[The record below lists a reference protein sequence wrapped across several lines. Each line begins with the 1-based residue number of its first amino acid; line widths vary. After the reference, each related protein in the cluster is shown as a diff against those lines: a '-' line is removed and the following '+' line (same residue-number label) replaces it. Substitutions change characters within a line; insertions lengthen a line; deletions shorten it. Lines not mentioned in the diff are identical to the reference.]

1 MQPEKENPDKK
12 DKAKVTPEKKSP
24 PSSAAIPPTEAVVDG
39 SKAREAAAL
48 EVKNVDFAR
57 KLNSIV
63 SAIFSRCGVPIAD
76 FTVSEPL
83 SFFAK
88 VNYNLTWNFKCRASD
103 KPAGKISDETHVLS
117 QSGLD
122 EFTQKNS
129 KELEKESDIT
139 KAYIKRL
146 AEAKFTELTALAGQ
160 IMAFNRI
167 SAIGRARCKK
177 CHGSK
182 KAMCEVCNGK
192 GVISCPTC
200 QGLSDSCSM
209 CNGTGFINC
218 DHCNGSGKVVCRAC
232 KRMGELIVEREIIY
246 DSESSKDIEI
256 SLNVPGSDKTITS
269 FSKEDE
275 KIILEAANFDDQ
287 SLGSEM
293 PHGYKATFIGYAPC
307 FAVRVNLKGETT
319 PFDFILCGKSLKP
332 ICKPPLLDVVFKE
345 ESNIL
350 SSTLN
355 IGSDDVDEKIVC
367 VKALAGKA
375 ILAKTI
381 RSIENYELDIIKK
394 EAAKQGVTVESILWE
409 NKNDLNNKARLIK
422 STVREQLIEN
432 VSLELISN
440 AQGFISKEF
449 SRYFAKNLIDFVPLL
464 MMLNPNTKTVWTA
477 VSLAVWLVNSLA
489 VYFVPTIACIFLCIG
504 LSIVVCAFTS
514 ITLTKNWTYYSA
526 VSSLRIRHKLRK
538 VPNLTSEAIHSV
550 RLLFGTILINVV
562 LFILYNYRGW

>member
-1 MQPEKENPDKK
+1 MQLEKENPDKK

-218 DHCNGSGKVVCRAC
+218 DHCNGSGKVVCRHC
-232 KRMGELIVEREIIY
+232 KGMGELIVEREIIY
-246 DSESSKDIEI
+246 DSESCKDIEI

-287 SLGSEM
+287 SLGSEQS
-293 PHGYKATFIGYAPC
+293 HGYKATFIGYAPC

-355 IGSDDVDEKIVC
+355 IGTDDVDEKIVC

-409 NKNDLNNKARLIK
+409 NKNDLNNKAKLIK
-422 STVREQLIEN
+422 STVKEQLIEN

-489 VYFVPTIACIFLCIG
+489 VYFVPTIACIFLCIV

>member
-1 MQPEKENPDKK
+1 MP
-12 DKAKVTPEKKSP
+12 
-24 PSSAAIPPTEAVVDG
+24 
-39 SKAREAAAL
+39 
-48 EVKNVDFAR
+48 VKT
-57 KLNSIV
+57 L
-63 SAIFSRCGVPIAD
+63 SRCKRCEYFRSRRYIQD
-76 FTVSEPL
+76 IPL
-83 SFFAK
+83 H
-88 VNYNLTWNFKCRASD
+88 T
-103 KPAGKISDETHVLS
+103 
-117 QSGLD
+117 
-122 EFTQKNS
+122 
-129 KELEKESDIT
+129 
-139 KAYIKRL
+139 
-146 AEAKFTELTALAGQ
+146 
-160 IMAFNRI
+160 
-167 SAIGRARCKK
+167 
-177 CHGSK
+177 
-182 KAMCEVCNGK
+182 
-192 GVISCPTC
+192 TC
-200 QGLSDSCSM
+200 LWTLCSM

-218 DHCNGSGKVVCRAC
+218 DHCNGSGKVVCRHC
-232 KRMGELIVEREIIY
+232 KGMGELIVEREIIY
-246 DSESSKDIEI
+246 DSESCKDIEI

-287 SLGSEM
+287 SLGSEL

-355 IGSDDVDEKIVC
+355 IGTDDVDEKIVC

-409 NKNDLNNKARLIK
+409 NKNDLNNKAKLIK
-422 STVREQLIEN
+422 STVKEQLIEN

-464 MMLNPNTKTVWTA
+464 MMLNPNTKTKR
-477 VSLAVWLVNSLA
+477 
-489 VYFVPTIACIFLCIG
+489 FG
-504 LSIVVCAFTS
+504 
-514 ITLTKNWTYYSA
+514 
-526 VSSLRIRHKLRK
+526 
-538 VPNLTSEAIHSV
+538 
-550 RLLFGTILINVV
+550 LLFLLRCGLLILLLFISCQLLPVFFCVLFYPLWYVLLPQLLLLRTGHTIL
-562 LFILYNYRGW
+562 R

>member
-209 CNGTGFINC
+209 CNGTGFIN
-218 DHCNGSGKVVCRAC
+218 
-232 KRMGELIVEREIIY
+232 LEREIIY
-246 DSESSKDIEI
+246 DSESCKDIEI

-287 SLGSEM
+287 SLGSEL

-355 IGSDDVDEKIVC
+355 IGTDDVDEKIVC

-409 NKNDLNNKARLIK
+409 NKNDLNNKAKLIK
-422 STVREQLIEN
+422 STVKEQLIEN

-489 VYFVPTIACIFLCIG
+489 VYFVPTIACIFLCIV